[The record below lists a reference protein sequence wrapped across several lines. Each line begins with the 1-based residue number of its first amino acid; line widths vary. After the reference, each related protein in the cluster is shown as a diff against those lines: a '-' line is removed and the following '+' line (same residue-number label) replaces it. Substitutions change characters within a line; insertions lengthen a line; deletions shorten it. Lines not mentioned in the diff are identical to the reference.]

1 MTNRSGLSED
11 PSFDEGVPECWE
23 APIPDAVDE
32 VVEADV
38 MVSVFLAHRYRRIE
52 AMRREALADA
62 SRHGYRLTEIIER
75 SVRLEL
81 AAALSIT
88 ESAAGTLIAQ
98 ADALVNRYRA
108 VLDAFAGARITQ
120 RHATELVAA
129 LDGVEP
135 EFREGLLGPAL
146 ELARDAFGGQVPS
159 QAASAHRNGSG
170 GDAHRTP

>member
-1 MTNRSGLSED
+1 MTNRSGFSED
-11 PSFDEGVPECWE
+11 PSNDEDAPECWE

-38 MVSVFLAHRYRRIE
+38 MVSVYVAHRYRRIE

-62 SRHGYRLTEIIER
+62 SRHGYQLTEIIER

-120 RHATELVAA
+120 RH
-129 LDGVEP
+129 
-135 EFREGLLGPAL
+135 
-146 ELARDAFGGQVPS
+146 
-159 QAASAHRNGSG
+159 
-170 GDAHRTP
+170 